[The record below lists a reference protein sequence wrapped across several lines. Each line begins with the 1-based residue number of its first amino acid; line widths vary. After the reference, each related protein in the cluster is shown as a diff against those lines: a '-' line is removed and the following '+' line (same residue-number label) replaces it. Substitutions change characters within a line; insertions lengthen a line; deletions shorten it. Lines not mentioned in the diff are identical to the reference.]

1 MYTFKKEDHNESKK
15 AKDINKNVVDDEL
28 NHKDCKNVLFNR
40 SYMRHEMIRIQNK
53 DYNIGSYRSYV
64 SSYDD

>member
-28 NHKDCKNVLFNR
+28 KHKDCKNVLFNR

>member
-1 MYTFKKEDHNESKK
+1 MYKFIKEDHNESKK
-15 AKDINKNVVDDEL
+15 ADINKNVVDDEL
-28 NHKDCKNVLFNR
+28 KYKDCKNVLFNR